1 MTIKNIYGLWEEILT
16 NFKIISKLYNEL
28 GGNDPQGPRG
38 HEIYNFGR
46 SSLAHHYYIFSLS
59 ARCTGV
65 KKIFK
70 DIMHFHF
77 MTIWG
82 HTLSQEPLTQGSGN

>member
-1 MTIKNIYGLWEEILT
+1 MLGRPGEGLNEIV
-16 NFKIISKLYNEL
+16 KIPKD
-28 GGNDPQGPRG
+28 GNDPQGPRG
-38 HEIYNFGR
+38 HEIYNFGS

-65 KKIFK
+65 KMIFK
-70 DIMHFHF
+70 DTMHFHF

-82 HTLSQEPLTQGSGN
+82 HTLSQEPLT